1 MSRILIIGSCREC
14 KHFYCG
20 LDGDQCSELD
30 KYLNHETGRG
40 VDPLCPLPTAANT
53 GCADPA
59 PEPDTQI
66 CPKCKSIHLP
76 KEIESGKCWDCGEY
90 INTGKLRTAR

>member
-59 PEPDTQI
+59 PEPGTQI
-66 CPKCKSIHLP
+66 CPSC
-76 KEIESGKCWDCGEY
+76 EGTGKRHRTNEFMETCTSCNG
-90 INTGKLRTAR
+90 TGKLRTAR